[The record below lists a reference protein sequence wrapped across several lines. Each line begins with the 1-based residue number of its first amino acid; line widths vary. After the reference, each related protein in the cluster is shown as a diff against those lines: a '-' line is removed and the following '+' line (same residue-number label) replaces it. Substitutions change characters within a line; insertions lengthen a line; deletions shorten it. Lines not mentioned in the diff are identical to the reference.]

1 MCFEPYEKFI
11 ENDEVIAGCG
21 MTIRKSEGFVC
32 PYYCRK
38 DDWNKRNNGYGPC
51 GVDIQVGTN
60 VCLYAFDMNTEV

>member
-38 DDWNKRNNGYGPC
+38 DD
-51 GVDIQVGTN
+51 
-60 VCLYAFDMNTEV
+60 